1 MVVMIQ
7 SGAWFLI
14 NFAQGHLPAS
24 LVAPTLLAQP
34 VLTGVVAFLLLGE
47 DLTLWQ
53 ITGGIIVVIGIYT
66 VHFAKQRKKQTN
78 DT

>member
-1 MVVMIQ
+1 MGVMIQ
-7 SGAWFLI
+7 AGAWFLI

-34 VLTGVVAFLLLGE
+34 VLAGVIAFLLLGE
-47 DLTLWQ
+47 ALTIWQ

-66 VHFAKQRKKQTN
+66 VHFAKQRKKLKK
-78 DT
+78 